1 VIRALIILE
10 CVLLIIVALDK
21 VVGVT
26 PSSGMIERAG
36 RERNIIRDG
45 QVGSIRAAIAP
56 LASARQDVPQSI
68 APNEL
73 MHPKPPATPAPI
85 TPTGL
90 SIVSTALS
98 QTPPPTASPAT
109 HSGRA
114 NQ

>member
-10 CVLLIIVALDK
+10 CVLLIIVAFDR

-26 PSSGMIERAG
+26 PPSGIVERAE
-36 RERNIIRDG
+36 RERDMSRAG
-45 QVGSIRAAIAP
+45 QVGSIHAVIAP
-56 LASARQDVPQSI
+56 PASARQDVPQSI

-73 MHPKPPATPAPI
+73 MHPKPPITPAPI
-85 TPTGL
+85 TRTDL

-98 QTPPPTASPAT
+98 QRPPPTGSPDAY
-109 HSGRA
+109 SGRA